1 MSLAMWLEL
10 GRRISMIM
18 LVVAFA
24 TGLSVPSVQAHSH
37 HNQMLAPMTM
47 SADHLADC
55 AQDGKC
61 PIDKNTGMHGTCFGT
76 GTGVSALSATAVVYH
91 FSFAKDV
98 LKPSFNLTM
107 VGRTI
112 PPDPHPPKQHA

>member
-1 MSLAMWLEL
+1 MWLEL
-10 GRRISMIM
+10 GRRLSMIM

-24 TGLSVPSVQAHSH
+24 TGLTVPAVQAHSH
-37 HNQMLAPMTM
+37 HDQMLSLMTM
-47 SADHLADC
+47 SVDHLANC

-61 PIDKNTGMHGTCFGT
+61 PIDQNTDMHGTCFAS
-76 GTGVSALSATAVVYH
+76 GTGVSALSATVAICQFSVV
-91 FSFAKDV
+91 KDV
-98 LKPSFNLTM
+98 LKPSFDRTM